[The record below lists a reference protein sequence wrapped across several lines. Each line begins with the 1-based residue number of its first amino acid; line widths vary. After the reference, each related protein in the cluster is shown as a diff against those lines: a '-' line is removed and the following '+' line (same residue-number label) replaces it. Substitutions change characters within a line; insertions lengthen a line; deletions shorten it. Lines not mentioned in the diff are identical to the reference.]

1 MNDFPK
7 STISV
12 MFSLASIVVL
22 SSSLFAQGTL
32 FVRNQKV
39 GIGTATPAYDLH
51 LVNSSGGANLWI
63 EGALSGAMEFVD
75 GDAPADERIAQ
86 FLASNGSFRIRGLS
100 DALSQTVPGIVLDLG
115 SGDVGL
121 GTTSPA
127 YRLEVED
134 TSTTGSILRLQNG
147 DGTCDLDP
155 NVGGLTWSCSSDLR
169 LKTDVRSAD
178 TAAILEDLLE
188 MDLYNYEVI
197 ASGDHRLGFIAQRM
211 QETHPDRVTSSEDG
225 TLMVQ
230 QPGANELLAAVQA
243 LHGMVSELQ
252 GKVADLERKLK
263 SKEAE

>member
-1 MNDFPK
+1 MNDSSK

-12 MFSLASIVVL
+12 GFCLASIVVL
-22 SSSLFAQGTL
+22 SSSVCAQGTL

-39 GIGTATPAYDLH
+39 GIGTSTPAYDLH
-51 LVNSSGGANLWI
+51 LVSSSGSANLWI
-63 EGALSGAMEFVD
+63 EGAASGAMEFVD

-86 FLASNGSFRIRGLS
+86 FLSTNGTFRIRGLS

-115 SGDVGL
+115 SGDVGV

-127 YRLEVED
+127 YRFEIED

-178 TAAILEDLLE
+178 TTAILEDLLE
-188 MDLYNYEVI
+188 MDLYDYDVI

-211 QETHPDRVTSSEDG
+211 RETYPDRVTASGDG

-243 LHGMVSELQ
+243 LHGMVAELQ
-252 GKVADLERKLK
+252 GKVADLERELHAR
-263 SKEAE
+263 EAE